1 MTTGTKL
8 NFDLFE
14 SYCTGVLFLS
24 EQTHDY
30 LPVLTSFIVKVM
42 SNNSHINWWA
52 CWLLWYLA

>member
-42 SNNSHINWWA
+42 SNNSHINW
-52 CWLLWYLA
+52 